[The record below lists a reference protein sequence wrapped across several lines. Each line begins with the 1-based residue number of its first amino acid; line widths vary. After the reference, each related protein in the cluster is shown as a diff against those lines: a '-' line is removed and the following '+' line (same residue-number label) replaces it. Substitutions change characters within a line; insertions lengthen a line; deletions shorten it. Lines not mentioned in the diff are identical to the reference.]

1 MKLSPSTSKQMEEDF
16 YATIKLVSGEEIFS
30 LVCISEEDDRRFLI
44 LDNPVIITP
53 IQSKSSRTMGY
64 KVVPWVNISD
74 DEMFILNFDKVL
86 TMTEI
91 KDANIISIYKRFN
104 RPSAQVQVTKQ
115 MGLISKVDSARE
127 TLERLYKSN

>member
-1 MKLSPSTSKQMEEDF
+1 
-16 YATIKLVSGEEIFS
+16 
-30 LVCISEEDDRRFLI
+30 
-44 LDNPVIITP
+44 
-53 IQSKSSRTMGY
+53 
-64 KVVPWVNISD
+64 
-74 DEMFILNFDKVL
+74 
-86 TMTEI
+86 MTEI